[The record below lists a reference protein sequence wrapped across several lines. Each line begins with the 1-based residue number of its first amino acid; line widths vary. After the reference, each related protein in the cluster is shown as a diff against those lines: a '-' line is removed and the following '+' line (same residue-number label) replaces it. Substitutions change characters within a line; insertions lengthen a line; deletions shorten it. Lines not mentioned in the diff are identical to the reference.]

1 MRFARAAL
9 VAIVIA
15 ASHSALAE
23 PPAPSASAA
32 AANLATEPVSKR
44 TELGGVTATVRFA
57 RSDFEVG
64 QPIACTITFEGA
76 DAATVAV
83 DPAQTLGDFDIVAI
97 APARR
102 TPAGTTELDVTLMTF
117 DSGTLTP
124 AELAVSWR
132 HGSEGNDG
140 KVAFPAL
147 SIKSLLG
154 EKVDPSQ
161 FRDIAGEVAI
171 ASPLDWWPWAAG
183 AGALL
188 VLGVIAWVMLRKRP
202 AVPVAPDV
210 WALGEFTR
218 LESAALPAKNE
229 FGQYYDEL
237 TRIVRTYVA
246 RRYAIPA
253 DRQTS
258 REFIAATQAHSEF
271 PSAETERLRALLRL
285 ADLVKFAK
293 AEPSRDEC
301 DRNLAEARGFVEST
315 RPTEKPQTEE
325 PQTEQRRT
333 EAAR

>member
-1 MRFARAAL
+1 MKVARTAL
-9 VAIVIA
+9 VALVIA
-15 ASHSALAE
+15 ASHAAPNLACAE
-23 PPAPSASAA
+23 PPAPPASAA
-32 AANLATEPVSKR
+32 AANLATDPVSKR

-76 DAATVAV
+76 DAATIAV
-83 DPAQTLGDFDIVAI
+83 DPAQTLGDFDIVGI

-102 TPAGTTELDVTLMTF
+102 IKDSTGAGATELDVTLMTF

-171 ASPLDWWPWAAG
+171 ASPLDGWPWAAG

-202 AVPVAPDV
+202 TVPVAPDV

-229 FGQYYDEL
+229 FGLYYDEL
-237 TRIVRTYVA
+237 TRIVRAYIA

-258 REFIAATQAHSEF
+258 REFIAATQSHAEF
-271 PSAETERLRALLRL
+271 PSAETDRLRALLRL

-315 RPTEKPQTEE
+315 RPTEKPEA
-325 PQTEQRRT
+325 